1 MVDSVGELSEDR
13 YARRMEKVMNETH
26 ITAYVISDKRCVPS
40 YMHIE
45 TNPVEFD
52 AEETDIKFSQQT

>member
-1 MVDSVGELSEDR
+1 
-13 YARRMEKVMNETH
+13 MEKVMNETH